1 MRTCDCA
8 ILPARLHGEHL
19 SQYPPLLPSKSPQEK
34 LLNASVVISVWKF
47 TLTNRSCP
55 DSRKPSLLQ
64 VATADCHKQCIFLP
78 HQVRKLEIVNWR
90 FPGKLWHPGVKT
102 HRYVCCEYNAHNT
115 PATGLPTKGEV
126 LLCEA
131 AFGLLYSRMRTCVD
145 KSQQRLEPWSTEW
158 CWWIVFRAHALW
170 NCM

>member
-8 ILPARLHGEHL
+8 ILPVRLHGEHL

-131 AFGLLYSRMRTCVD
+131 AFGLLYSRMRTCID

-158 CWWIVFRAHALW
+158 CYNTVAYAV
-170 NCM
+170 